1 MPKLPESC
9 ASCSATGVPVSP
21 GSAVIP
27 ADRAT
32 HEVVSA
38 KTLPF
43 FLIDDL
49 DGGVP
54 SLGIGK
60 MRTSYKARQ
69 QRQYHE
75 RNDKANLQLFVCAHD
90 IGQAGLQLGYRR
102 MLGYLTGRP

>member
-1 MPKLPESC
+1 M
-9 ASCSATGVPVSP
+9 
-21 GSAVIP
+21 
-27 ADRAT
+27 
-32 HEVVSA
+32 
-38 KTLPF
+38 
-43 FLIDDL
+43 IDDL

-102 MLGYLTGRP
+102 MLGYLDRTPMSHLVRVSFLY